1 MLLQMVFG
9 NSPEKI
15 SLVIFIPTLKPNAL
29 GLLAVLKCTDPSP
42 HIVNAARNIYSLERG
57 SSVVERRPRN
67 QVSPGSNPRLLSS
80 RSLCIFVLSMTQQF
94 TQLYK

>member
-29 GLLAVLKCTDPSP
+29 GLNVIKLTFNATVFISMLSGGPAGVSINSLA
-42 HIVNAARNIYSLERG
+42 AANTSL
-57 SSVVERRPRN
+57 
-67 QVSPGSNPRLLSS
+67 L
-80 RSLCIFVLSMTQQF
+80 
-94 TQLYK
+94 

>member
-29 GLLAVLKCTDPSP
+29 GLRGMIWVRVSVAIMVGLL
-42 HIVNAARNIYSLERG
+42 LELG
-57 SSVVERRPRN
+57 YGHGQHYPISQP
-67 QVSPGSNPRLLSS
+67 
-80 RSLCIFVLSMTQQF
+80 
-94 TQLYK
+94 